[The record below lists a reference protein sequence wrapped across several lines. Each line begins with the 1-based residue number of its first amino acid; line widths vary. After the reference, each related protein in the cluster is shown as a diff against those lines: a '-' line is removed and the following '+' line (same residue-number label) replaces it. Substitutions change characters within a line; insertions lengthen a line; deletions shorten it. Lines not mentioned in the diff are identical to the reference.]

1 MEVLEMLAVADEL
14 LLSDLLDFIQN
25 HLIETKSTWLH
36 SYTSKIYQSALSH
49 NSYSNLRE
57 FISIT
62 IDVSSELIFKSSNF
76 LTINESLLLSILE
89 HENLDMTE
97 NKIWDQIK
105 RKIFLAFTDNDIYT
119 KDVIYNNDNIYTNY
133 TNNDIYANNDIYTN
147 NNTSYK
153 FNLLI
158 RGTCDSFDLQTFYQ
172 RCDNQD
178 PTFVVI
184 KIAHSLEIIGGY
196 NPIRWQ
202 VGFGHLK
209 NKKSFLFSFKNKG
222 QLEDAKI
229 SRVRRTSYAIT
240 LKDKSYGPCFG
251 NKDLWMHSNF
261 SQPNSCSS

>member
-62 IDVSSELIFKSSNF
+62 ID
-76 LTINESLLLSILE
+76 
-89 HENLDMTE
+89 
-97 NKIWDQIK
+97 IK